1 MFLDYL
7 YNLPNSTEGLD
18 AIVVETSTSV
28 PALAPLILAFV
39 FFVIFLGGISRQKAR
54 SGTADYPMWSLVASL
69 SIFILS
75 LIMSIIEGLI
85 RLEWLVVVFVITI
98 FSALWFF
105 LGSKPGE
112 I

>member
-28 PALAPLILAFV
+28 HALTPLILAFV

>member
-18 AIVVETSTSV
+18 AIVVETSTAV
-28 PALAPLILAFV
+28 PALAPLILSFV
-39 FFVIFLGGISRQKAR
+39 FFVIFLGGISKQKAR
-54 SGTADYPMWSLVASL
+54 SGTADYSMWSLIASL
-69 SIFILS
+69 AIFILS

-85 RLEWLVVVFVITI
+85 QFEWLVIVFVITI

-105 LGSKPGE
+105 FGSKPGE